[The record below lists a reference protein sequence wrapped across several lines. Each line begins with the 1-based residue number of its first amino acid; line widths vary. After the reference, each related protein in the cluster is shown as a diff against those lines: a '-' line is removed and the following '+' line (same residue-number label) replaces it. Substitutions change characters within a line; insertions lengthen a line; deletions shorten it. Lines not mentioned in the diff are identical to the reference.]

1 MRFFPGKFHLYKGA
15 STFVILQAQFLLLRR
30 NAERIFATETRRH
43 GERVSPT
50 VLCGHRK
57 KGHCSKLAEKNLV
70 KLSLR
75 AQRSNLVNGK
85 GLLRRCA
92 PRNDRLKGSL
102 SVKLLQSQKKLF
114 LTPKMGGGK
123 LDPKKKLLIK
133 KSRPLRGMESPDN
146 RFNQLMTPTGWLAL
160 SLNCQAAARRAG
172 LWNRFS
178 QFLLC
183 GLGWPLSPR

>member
-50 VLCGHRK
+50 VLCGHGK

-102 SVKLLQSQKKLF
+102 SAKLLQSRRYDKFIIGKTYLLNNSGSIQWFLVEEISLF
-114 LTPKMGGGK
+114 GRSDSIACHSERM
-123 LDPKKKLLIK
+123 
-133 KSRPLRGMESPDN
+133 
-146 RFNQLMTPTGWLAL
+146 
-160 SLNCQAAARRAG
+160 
-172 LWNRFS
+172 
-178 QFLLC
+178 
-183 GLGWPLSPR
+183 

>member
-50 VLCGHRK
+50 VLCGHGK

-102 SVKLLQSQKKLF
+102 SVKLLQSPF
-114 LTPKMGGGK
+114 LTPEMDHSILGPEKQPLIRAVSALGETWDFEEKRQVILVKPLVCGKAVSGGIRLSC
-123 LDPKKKLLIK
+123 LDGGVMIH
-133 KSRPLRGMESPDN
+133 
-146 RFNQLMTPTGWLAL
+146 F
-160 SLNCQAAARRAG
+160 RRK
-172 LWNRFS
+172 
-178 QFLLC
+178 
-183 GLGWPLSPR
+183 